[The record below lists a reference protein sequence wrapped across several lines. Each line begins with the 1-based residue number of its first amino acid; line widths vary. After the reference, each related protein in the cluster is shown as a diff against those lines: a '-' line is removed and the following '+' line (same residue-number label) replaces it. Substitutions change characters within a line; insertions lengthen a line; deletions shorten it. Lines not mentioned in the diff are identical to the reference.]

1 MLHEMNDLVTVAE
14 RAIGES
20 KAQLDSEQSR
30 ALAAQVTAEIVA
42 EVSAEQSAKAI
53 EQGLLRR

>member
-1 MLHEMNDLVTVAE
+1 MHDLVAVAE

-20 KAQLDSEQSR
+20 KAQLDTDQSR

-42 EVSAEQSAKAI
+42 EVSAEQSAKAL

>member
-1 MLHEMNDLVTVAE
+1 MHDLVAVAE

-20 KAQLDSEQSR
+20 KAQLDTDQAR